1 MDVLKQLYARLG
13 VFTLHNHQ
21 VTGDRSIFDRD
32 RAIAEWCRILGV
44 EWREYAQNG
53 VCRPVSKRGKR
64 FRDHW
69 NTWGEAP
76 LIRIPEHRNW
86 AGPNKLCAVSSMPET
101 IKSDAYPC
109 LGRQTG
115 GSPQAQ
121 ALLVSFL
128 TSRRELYN
136 EQMSAPKSV
145 RTRVLQTQ
153 PYLAHGMISLSEL
166 AQSVQNALSSP
177 TQSLEKAIPCIP
189 NTPLVALLSHAG
201 A

>member
-121 ALLVSFL
+121 YASGDPRSMRPSRGHSLLA
-128 TSRRELYN
+128 R
-136 EQMSAPKSV
+136 SAAAPLGIWS
-145 RTRVLQTQ
+145 
-153 PYLAHGMISLSEL
+153 HG
-166 AQSVQNALSSP
+166 
-177 TQSLEKAIPCIP
+177 T
-189 NTPLVALLSHAG
+189 
-201 A
+201 